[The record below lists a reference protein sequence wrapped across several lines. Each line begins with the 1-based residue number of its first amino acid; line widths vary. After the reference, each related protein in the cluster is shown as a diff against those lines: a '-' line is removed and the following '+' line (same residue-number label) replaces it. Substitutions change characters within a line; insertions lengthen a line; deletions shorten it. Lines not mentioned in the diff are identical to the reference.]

1 MKDPRNDKLAE
12 LLVDYSTGIHQGDRV
27 VIEAAS
33 CVSPLVE
40 AIYIEVLQA
49 GGFPLVMQHS
59 METNELLLRYGS
71 REQIEYVPEIS
82 RLIAEQYE
90 ARIFIL
96 GDDNTRTLSNIDPA
110 KKVWYSQART
120 DLMKTSMRRS
130 AEGTYRWV
138 VAPYPTNAQ
147 AQDADMSLRE
157 YEDFVFG
164 ACMPD
169 LNDPIGYWQKV
180 STEQQRIIDWLQGK
194 QHVHV
199 TGPETD
205 LHLSVSGRKFIN
217 CDGKNNVPDGEIFT
231 GPVENSAEGQV
242 YFSYPAIE
250 SGLEVSGIRLCF
262 REGKVVQATAEKNE
276 AFLRHTLD
284 TDAGSRYLGEFAI
297 GTNEGIRR
305 FTREILFDEKIGGSF
320 HMALGA
326 GYPETG
332 SKNESAIHW
341 DMVCDLRQ
349 GGEILVDGQL
359 LYRNGK
365 FII

>member
-33 CVSPLVE
+33 CASPLVE

-96 GDDNTRTLSNIDPA
+96 GDDNTRTLSSIDPA

-169 LNDPIGYWQKV
+169 LNNPVGYWQKV

-194 QHVHV
+194 QHIHV

-250 SGLEVSGIRLCF
+250 SGLEVSGIRLCLKKGRLSRPRLKKRGLF
-262 REGKVVQATAEKNE
+262 E
-276 AFLRHTLD
+276 AYPGYGCRLKIS
-284 TDAGSRYLGEFAI
+284 GGVRY
-297 GTNEGIRR
+297 R
-305 FTREILFDEKIGGSF
+305 D
-320 HMALGA
+320 
-326 GYPETG
+326 
-332 SKNESAIHW
+332 
-341 DMVCDLRQ
+341 Q
-349 GGEILVDGQL
+349 
-359 LYRNGK
+359 
-365 FII
+365 